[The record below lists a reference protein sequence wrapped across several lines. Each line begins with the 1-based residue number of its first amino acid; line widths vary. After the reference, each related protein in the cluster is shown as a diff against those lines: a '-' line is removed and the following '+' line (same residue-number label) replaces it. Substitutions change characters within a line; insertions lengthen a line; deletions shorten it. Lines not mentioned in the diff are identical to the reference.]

1 MLINGTTV
9 NDYTYLRVCASSIS
23 FIILA
28 FFNLV
33 INWTI
38 LCQDRLR
45 SQARFVLLFHLL
57 FSALVYFGVCC
68 VFYLQIHLNANTPE
82 AICQGL
88 ITILITSASNILLT
102 LTAMALDRYFAICF
116 PLKYSSL
123 CCTAGPWLIGIITW
137 ALALVI
143 PLSLL
148 WKQVG
153 VSATVSERC
162 DRQQLKK
169 GELQKIILISV
180 CAALILFSYA
190 KILLEGRRIGVLTRR
205 NRVGCRTIALHGAQ
219 LAVYILPNFVNFV
232 LHLLQKK
239 GYLHDGGK
247 ELFAVINFAF
257 FSFAQCI
264 APIVYGLR
272 KEELLEQLY
281 QRFPC
286 LSFHLKRVIEWTV
299 LATRPHLRPQTR
311 ERVPPSPRL
320 VLSEL
325 SKTSV

>member
-1 MLINGTTV
+1 MSINGTGY
-9 NDYTYLRVCASSIS
+9 DYTSIRVCASTVS

-38 LCQDRLR
+38 LREERLR
-45 SQARFVLLFHLL
+45 TQARFVLVFHLL
-57 FSALVYFGVCC
+57 FSALVYFGVGCA
-68 VFYLQIHLNANTPE
+68 FYLQIHVNARTPE
-82 AICQGL
+82 AVCQVI

-123 CCTAGPWLIGIITW
+123 CCAHWPWLIGMLTW
-137 ALALVI
+137 GLALI
-143 PLSLL
+143 TPLSLL
-148 WKQVG
+148 SKPAFRGQCNR
-153 VSATVSERC
+153 EN
-162 DRQQLKK
+162 LKK
-169 GELQKIILISV
+169 GELHKIILISV
-180 CAALILFSYA
+180 CATLILFSYG
-190 KILLEGRRIGVLTRR
+190 KILHEGRRLGVLTRR

-232 LHLLQKK
+232 LHLLQKQ
-239 GYLHDGGK
+239 GYLHRDPK

-257 FSFAQCI
+257 FSLAQCI
-264 APIVYGLR
+264 APIIYGLR

-281 QRFPC
+281 HRFPC
-286 LSFHLKRVIEWTV
+286 LSCHLKRVLEWTV
-299 LATRPHLRPQTR
+299 QATQPRLHPQTR
-311 ERVPPSPRL
+311 ERTMTSQRL
-320 VLSEL
+320 MLTEL